1 VRVLVAPDKFKG
13 CLSAG
18 AVADAIAVGL
28 AHEGLAA
35 RCVPL
40 ADGGDGSVE
49 AAVRAGFEL
58 VPVTVGGADRRP
70 FRAGFAFDGT
80 TAVVEVAQT
89 CGLATLRDRVLL
101 PMTSSSHGFGEAV
114 RAALDHGATRLV
126 LALGG
131 SASTDGGAG
140 MLAALGVRFRDR
152 RGAELVPS
160 GGTLVAIHD
169 VDVSGLVDLAGIEL
183 IVATDVT
190 NALLGAD
197 GAAPVFGPQKGATP
211 AQVRQLD
218 AGLDHLVGV
227 LSSRAGRTGAVR
239 DLAGVPGAG
248 SAGGIGFACL
258 WLGARQVPGADF
270 FLDLLGFDDAVADC
284 DAVITGEGRIDRQTL
299 AGKLPCVVAAR
310 SGGRPGF
317 AVVGRNDLTPEEQRR
332 LALVDVLALTDM
344 SMHDPSRDPDLT
356 RELLSDA
363 GRAVGHRI
371 RDLARPMA

>member
-1 VRVLVAPDKFKG
+1 VLVLVAPDKFKG
-13 CLSAG
+13 SLGAG
-18 AVADAIAVGL
+18 AVADAIAAGL
-28 AHEGLAA
+28 AQEGLAA
-35 RCVPL
+35 RCMPL

-70 FRAGFAFDGT
+70 LRAGFAFDGT

-101 PMTSSSHGFGEAV
+101 PTTSSSHGFGEAV
-114 RAALDHGATRLV
+114 LAALERGATRLV

-140 MLAALGVRFRDR
+140 MLAALGVRFRDHG
-152 RGAELVPS
+152 GAELVPS
-160 GGTLVAIHD
+160 GDTLGSIHD

-190 NALLGAD
+190 NPLLGAN
-197 GAAPVFGPQKGATP
+197 GAAAVFGPQKGATP
-211 AQVRQLD
+211 PQVRQLD
-218 AGLDHLVGV
+218 AGLDHLVDV
-227 LSSRAGRTGAVR
+227 LSARASRTGAVR
-239 DLAGVPGAG
+239 DPAGVPGAG

-270 FLDLLGFDDAVADC
+270 FLDLLGFDDAVVDC
-284 DAVITGEGRIDRQTL
+284 DAVITGEGRIDGQTL

-310 SGGRPGF
+310 SGDRTVF
-317 AVVGRNDLTPEEQRR
+317 AVVGRNDLTSEEERR
-332 LALVDVLALTDM
+332 LGLAGVHALTDM
-344 SMHDPSRDPDLT
+344 SVHDPSRDREQT
-356 RELLSDA
+356 RQLLSDA

-371 RDLARPMA
+371 RALARHGV